1 MQNLRYYL
9 DISLSSF
16 QKNENIKANGVVC
29 LLFKRD
35 EILFIRRSE
44 LMPTHK
50 GDIAFIGGHLNESE
64 SILEG
69 AHREFQEETS
79 LSLEHINF
87 LGYLNPVV
95 TSRFKGIH
103 VCCFEILIEKKKFLS
118 EVRSNG
124 EWEDIFFI
132 SYKRF
137 LNQKN
142 WSFSYI
148 RKGDIKKKIYF
159 CDINNSKRNLWGMT
173 ASIVFNIFKN
183 KLISDNKS

>member
-16 QKNENIKANGVVC
+16 QKNENIKASGVVC
-29 LLFKRD
+29 LLFKDD

-44 LMPTHK
+44 VMPTHK
-50 GDIAFIGGHLNESE
+50 GDIAFIGGHLNEFE
-64 SILEG
+64 TILEG
-69 AHREFQEETS
+69 AQREFLEETS
-79 LSLEHINF
+79 ISLEDINF
-87 LGYLNPVV
+87 LGYLDPVV

-103 VCCFEILIEKKKFLS
+103 VCCFEILKKKESFLN
-118 EVRSNG
+118 EVKSNG

-142 WSFSYI
+142 WSFSYLV
-148 RKGDIKKKIYF
+148 KGELKRKIYF
-159 CDINNSKRNLWGMT
+159 CDINNTKRNLWGMT